1 MNKRIRK
8 KKGISK
14 IRAEECYDLDYTI
27 CKFIIPRLYKFKE
40 INVNSRPIDFKS
52 IEEWH
57 KVVDKIILSFEIMK
71 NFKDLKYLRTSKEEF
86 NKLKEKYEEG
96 MNLFKKYLC
105 DLWD

>member
-8 KKGISK
+8 KKGISR

-40 INVNSRPIDFKS
+40 INVNSCPTGFKTT
-52 IEEWH
+52 EEWH
-57 KVVDKIILSFEIMK
+57 KVVDKIIFSFEFMK
-71 NFKDLKYLRTSKEEF
+71 NFCDLKYLRTSKEEF
-86 NKLKEKYEEG
+86 DKLKEKYEEG
-96 MNLFKKYLC
+96 MNLFKKYLG